1 METKERIR
9 RLAFQA
15 ALSPQEELLAVQ
27 TGEHSLRIG
36 IPKEIA
42 LQERRVALDPDA
54 VGLLVAHGHEVV
66 VETGAGLHAQF
77 TDADYSEAGA
87 RIGPDA
93 RSVYDNDIILK
104 VAPPQEAEL
113 EHMRDRQTIFSG
125 LQLATHPETTIE
137 KMMDR
142 KITAVAWDFMQDRT
156 GIFPLVRAM
165 GEIAGTTSILIAA
178 EYLAHPNFGDGSMMG
193 GMTGVA
199 PSEVVIIGAGTVGE
213 FATRAAI
220 GLGASVRVFDA
231 SPYRLRRL
239 RGEIGGRL
247 WTSTYN
253 PKVLRESLKEA
264 NVVIGAV
271 RPQHGRTPMIVT
283 EDMVRDM
290 RDGSVIVDVS
300 IDSGG
305 LLRDLAFDQP
315 PRSRFCRARR
325 NPLRRDQHPQP
336 CAAYGEA
343 LPCPIS
349 LDHCCKKWGSPAAST
364 VVSNPTPC
372 SGAGSICTAEM
383 WSTRTSLKLLVGLT
397 RTSTSFWLPWI
408 DVGLGALQPPTRL
421 RISCNLSKASTGVS
435 RSMSSPSKSSLMS

>member
-36 IPKEIA
+36 IPREIA

-54 VGLLVAHGHEVV
+54 VGLLVAHGHDVV

-178 EYLAHPNFGDGSMMG
+178 EYLAHPDFGDGSMMG

-247 WTSTYN
+247 WTSTYH

-305 LLRDLAFDQP
+305 CFETSRLTNHQDPVFVEHGVTHYGVTNIPSRVPRTASLALSNQLGPLLKEVGESGGVDRGVESNPLFRSGLYLYRGNVVNKDLAEAFGWPYKDL
-315 PRSRFCRARR
+315 
-325 NPLRRDQHPQP
+325 NLIL
-336 CAAYGEA
+336 AA
-343 LPCPIS
+343 
-349 LDHCCKKWGSPAAST
+349 LD
-364 VVSNPTPC
+364 
-372 SGAGSICTAEM
+372 
-383 WSTRTSLKLLVGLT
+383 
-397 RTSTSFWLPWI
+397 
-408 DVGLGALQPPTRL
+408 
-421 RISCNLSKASTGVS
+421 
-435 RSMSSPSKSSLMS
+435 

>member
-1 METKERIR
+1 VETKERIR

-15 ALSPQEELLAVQ
+15 ALSPQEEMLAVP
-27 TGEHSLRIG
+27 TGEQALRIG
-36 IPKEIA
+36 IPKEIV

-54 VGLLVAHGHEVV
+54 VGLLVAHGHDVV
-66 VETGAGLHAQF
+66 VETGAGKHAQF
-77 TDADYSEAGA
+77 SDSDYSEAGA
-87 RIGPDA
+87 LIAPDA
-93 RSVYDNDIILK
+93 KSVYENDIILK

-142 KITAVAWDFMQDRT
+142 KITAVAWDFMRDRT
-156 GIFPLVRAM
+156 GIYPLVRAM

-178 EYLAHPNFGDGSMMG
+178 EYLAHPEFGDGSMMG

-220 GLGASVRVFDA
+220 GLGASVRVFD
-231 SPYRLRRL
+231 SNPYRLRRL

-247 WTSTYN
+247 WTSTLH
-253 PKVLRESLKEA
+253 PKVLKESLREA

-271 RPQHGRTPMIVT
+271 RPHQGRTPMIVT
-283 EDMVRDM
+283 EDMVREM

-305 LLRDLAFDQP
+305 CFETSRLTNHQEPVFVEHGVTHYGVTNIPSRVPRTASLALSNQLGPMLQQVGESGGIDRDIEMNPMIRSGLYLYRGNVVNRDLA
-315 PRSRFCRARR
+315 
-325 NPLRRDQHPQP
+325 
-336 CAAYGEA
+336 EA
-343 LPCPIS
+343 FGWPFKDL
-349 LDHCCKKWGSPAAST
+349 
-364 VVSNPTPC
+364 N
-372 SGAGSICTAEM
+372 
-383 WSTRTSLKLLVGLT
+383 LLLAT
-397 RTSTSFWLPWI
+397 I
-408 DVGLGALQPPTRL
+408 D
-421 RISCNLSKASTGVS
+421 
-435 RSMSSPSKSSLMS
+435 